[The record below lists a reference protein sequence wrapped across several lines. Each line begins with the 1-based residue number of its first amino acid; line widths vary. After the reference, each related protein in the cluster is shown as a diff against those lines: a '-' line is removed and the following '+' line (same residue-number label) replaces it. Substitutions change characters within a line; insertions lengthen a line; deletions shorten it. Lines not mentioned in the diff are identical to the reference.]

1 MNSLKKILLIEDNKD
16 DEILTIK
23 AFRKNKLSNDIM
35 VIRDGEEALDYFS
48 HTGKYNSPEFEELPT
63 FVLLDLKL
71 PKVDGLQILK
81 HIRSNERTKRLPV
94 VILTT
99 SKEQSDLVMSYELG
113 VNSFV
118 RKPIDF
124 NEFMKAVNQ
133 LGMYWLILN
142 ENPVDGRSKLL

>member
-1 MNSLKKILLIEDNKD
+1 MNSFKKILLIEDNKD

-23 AFRKNKLSNDIM
+23 AFRKNNLSNDIM

-48 HTGKYNSPEFEELPT
+48 HTGKYNSSEYEELPT

-81 HIRSNERTKRLPV
+81 HIRSDERTKKLPV
-94 VILTT
+94 VVLTT
-99 SKEQSDLVMSYELG
+99 SKEQNDLVMSYELG

-124 NEFMKAVNQ
+124 NEFIKAVNQ

-142 ENPVDGRSKLL
+142 EVPKEGWRKLN